1 MPKVVK
7 NKRAKI
13 LQGFK
18 FQTDKQLLANQ
29 LGIIAVDKVQ
39 KTPIMTDEAIAVDNN
54 IRKNEHDKIQK
65 EAE

>member
-39 KTPIMTDEAIAVDNN
+39 KTPIMTDGAIAVNNN
-54 IRKNEHDKIQK
+54 IRKNGHDKIQK

>member
-18 FQTDKQLLANQ
+18 FQTDKKLLANQ
-29 LGIIAVDKVQ
+29 LGIIAVDKEQ
-39 KTPIMTDEAIAVDNN
+39 KTPIMIDEAIAVDSN

-65 EAE
+65 QAE

>member
-13 LQGFK
+13 L
-18 FQTDKQLLANQ
+18 QTDKQLLANQ

-39 KTPIMTDEAIAVDNN
+39 KTPIITDEAIAVDSN